1 MVVQRCH
8 LAIFDICSIKIV
20 LDIGLQS
27 AAVGKGREVKQQNC
41 PVRAGLLQGLDLC
54 RGPLVV
60 ELLNK
65 GGLHGDL
72 VVEQLALM
80 EELVKARENG
90 HLVVSSIACL
100 TRGSRSCSSSGAPLE
115 DVAKSLFLLIISS

>member
-8 LAIFDICSIKIV
+8 LAIVDICSIKIV
-20 LDIGLQS
+20 LDVGLQS

-41 PVRAGLLQGLDLC
+41 PVSAGLLQGLDLC
-54 RGPLVV
+54 RSPLVV
-60 ELLNK
+60 EFLK

-90 HLVVSSIACL
+90 RLVVASIACL

-115 DVAKSLFLLIISS
+115 DVARSLFLLIISS